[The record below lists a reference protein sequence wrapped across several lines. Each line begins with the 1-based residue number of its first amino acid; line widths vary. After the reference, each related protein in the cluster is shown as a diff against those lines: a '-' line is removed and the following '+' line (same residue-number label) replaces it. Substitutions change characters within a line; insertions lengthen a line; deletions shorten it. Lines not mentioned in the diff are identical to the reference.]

1 MVGQGVL
8 RECLL
13 DREIEHVLTV
23 GRTATDQQ
31 SVKLTGLVHK
41 DFLDFRAIEDQL
53 AGYDACFFCLGVS
66 SVGLSEQDYERVTFE
81 YTVRAATTLAR
92 VNPGMTFE
100 YISGMGTD
108 SSEKGRSMWARV
120 KGKTENALMRLPFQG
135 CLRVATRLYTAD
147 RRNQIEDRI
156 VPGDLHRARPALSRR
171 KGATAELLNDHRAA
185 RTGDDRACKAGCGRA
200 DTGSSRDQCAR
211 RTEVNVLEDDGN
223 GSGSGSRER

>member
-1 MVGQGVL
+1 MRVIVFGATGMVGQGVL
-8 RECLL
+8 GECLR

-53 AGYDACFFCLGVS
+53 AGYDTCFFCLGVS

-108 SSEKGRSMWARV
+108 RSEKGRSMWARV
-120 KGKTENALMRLPFQG
+120 KGKTENALMRLPFKAVYA
-135 CLRVATRLYTAD
+135 LRPGFIQPIGGIKSKTGLYQAIYT
-147 RRNQIEDRI
+147 
-156 VPGDLHRARPALSRR
+156 VLGPLYPVGKALLPNYL
-171 KGATAELLNDHRAA
+171 TTTEQL
-185 RTGDDRACKAGCGRA
+185 GRA
-200 DTGSSRDQCAR
+200 MIALAKQGAATPIL
-211 RTEVNVLEDDGN
+211 EV
-223 GSGSGSRER
+223 REINALGERK